1 MAKFKSSSAA
11 VVALLL
17 STVKADQP
25 VHCLQKD
32 IVGDW
37 TFHVTKQAELVNLF

>member
-1 MAKFKSSSAA
+1 MTKIKSTSAA

-17 STVKADQP
+17 GTIKADQP

-32 IVGDW
+32 ITGDW